1 MIGDPI
7 FAIKWFTLFVV
18 TAILIWIA
26 LIFAKSYRLTFSK
39 IKLFASNA
47 EIILII
53 MLIVD
58 VVLAVLCLV
67 WSVIAWIVS

>member
-7 FAIKWFTLFVV
+7 FAIKWFALFAV
-18 TAILIWIA
+18 TVILIWIA
-26 LIFAKSYRLTFSK
+26 LILAKSYRLTFGK

-58 VVLAVLCLV
+58 VMLAVLCLV

>member
-7 FAIKWFTLFVV
+7 FAIKWFALFVA
-18 TAILIWIA
+18 TAILIWIE
-26 LIFAKSYRLTFSK
+26 LILAKSYRLTFSK

>member
-7 FAIKWFTLFVV
+7 FAIKWFALFVV

-26 LIFAKSYRLTFSK
+26 LVFAKSYRLTFGK

-53 MLIVD
+53 MLVVD

-67 WSVIAWIVS
+67 WSTIAWIVS